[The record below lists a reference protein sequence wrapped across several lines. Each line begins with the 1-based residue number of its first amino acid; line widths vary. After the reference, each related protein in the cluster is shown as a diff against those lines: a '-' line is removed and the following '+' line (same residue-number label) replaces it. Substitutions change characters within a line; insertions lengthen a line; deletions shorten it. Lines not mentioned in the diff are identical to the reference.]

1 MNFPALVADIRSLA
15 SSARGTVARVTDRV
29 LTLRSW
35 LVGAWIVEYEQH
47 GEDRAAYG
55 EGLIERLA
63 DELERGGTPGMS
75 PSNLKNFRQLVLSW
89 PDLDPG
95 RTLSAVLGPIRQTL
109 SGESDP
115 DRQTAS
121 GASALVLRASAGFPS
136 LTARAAALQRL
147 PWQDQAWTERLFASV
162 TFSHL
167 LELSRIDQ
175 PLARAFYELELLKE
189 GWAVRELKRQINS
202 MLFERVGLSRD
213 RDAVLALS
221 REGRLLETPGT
232 ILRDPVVLEFLGL
245 PEPPAFNEAELESA
259 LLDHLQ
265 EFLRELGRDFCFVD
279 RQVRITVGGD
289 HHYLD
294 LLFFHRG
301 LKCLVA
307 LDLKIGA
314 FDHRDAGQMHFYL
327 NWIAENLTK
336 PDENPPVGLLLCAGK
351 DEEKVHYAT
360 ANLPRAVFVSRYLT
374 ALPSEEQLTRWLHE
388 ERLRLASRARRGA
401 S

>member
-1 MNFPALVADIRSLA
+1 M
-15 SSARGTVARVTDRV
+15 GRVWGIGDT
-29 LTLRSW
+29 RSW

-75 PSNLKNFRQLVLSW
+75 PSNLKNFRQIVLSW

-121 GASALVLRASAGFPS
+121 GASALMLRASAGFPS
-136 LTARAAALQRL
+136 LTARSAALQRL

-221 REGRLLETPGT
+221 REGRVVETPGT

-327 NWIAENLTK
+327 NWIAENLAK

-374 ALPSEEQLTRWLHE
+374 ALPSEEQLTRWLQE
-388 ERLRLASRARRGA
+388 ERLRLAARARH